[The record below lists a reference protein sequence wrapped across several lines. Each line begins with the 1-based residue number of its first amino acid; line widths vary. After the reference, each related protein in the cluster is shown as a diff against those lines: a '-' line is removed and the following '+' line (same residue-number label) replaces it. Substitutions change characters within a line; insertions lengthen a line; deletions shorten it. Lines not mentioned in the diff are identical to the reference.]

1 MSLDPPLKSEFK
13 PARYYT
19 PQVPN
24 PIERIHAEGNNI
36 FLEKG
41 KNEK

>member
-41 KNEK
+41 KK